1 MIFYILRISSDV
13 KIVPGNRTGN
23 FQNRTGNFHS
33 LLRNSWFCQH
43 VNRGSLLANC
53 QLSSAITEIPVAN
66 LYFEISAKIRLSL
79 KMCFR
84 KVHFRNSFMVPRWRP
99 FPGLKRL
106 GLKRHTLLNMERN
119 HHIHA
124 WYIMNRSFM
133 NGMFSPWWT
142 RRCSAGT
149 LNIQCRCWMNKTVF
163 GMEICPWTYRI
174 IHLHSS
180 WVVSRILIV
189 NLRMPDE
196 IQFVENLL

>member
-1 MIFYILRISSDV
+1 MRN
-13 KIVPGNRTGN
+13 NR
-23 FQNRTGNFHS
+23 
-33 LLRNSWFCQH
+33 FCKH
-43 VNRGSLLANC
+43 VNRGNLLANC
-53 QLSSAITEIPVAN
+53 QLSSAITKISVTK
-66 LYFEISAKIRLSL
+66 LYFERSAKIRLSL

-84 KVHFRNSFMVPRWRP
+84 KVHFRNSFMVPRWSP
-99 FPGLKRL
+99 FPGLKR
-106 GLKRHTLLNMERN
+106 HTLMERN

-133 NGMFSPWWT
+133 NGMFSPSRWTSRWT